1 MADHLKRASWLC
13 EEIEKHNRLYYQE
26 AKPEISDK
34 EYDTLL
40 KELVDLE
47 KTHPE
52 LANANSP
59 TQRVG
64 GAPIDGFVTL
74 KHRLPML
81 SIDNTYSPSE
91 LKEFDKKVC
100 KALGNDK
107 PMYMVELKIDGVA
120 ISLIYE
126 NGILTAGVTRGDG
139 EKGDDVTQN
148 LKTVGGVPLKL
159 NTKNPPPLLEVRG
172 EVYMARANF
181 ARLNEQRVKEGL
193 DKFANPRNS
202 TAGSLK
208 LLDPKLCA
216 ARKLSLFAYAIGAME
231 GIQVKFQTETLKLLH
246 DFGFPVNSNATQLNS
261 IEEVVAHCESWNDK
275 RHDLPYDTDGMVIK
289 VNDLAQREKLGITT
303 KSPRWVVAYKFAA
316 EQALTRLLNIEL
328 QVGRQGTLTPVAHL
342 DPVQLAG
349 TTVARAS
356 LHNDDNLKTKDIRV
370 GDMVVVEKAGEI
382 IPYIVR
388 SEPSLRTG
396 KEKPFVFPKVC
407 PVCGADVVKDA
418 KGAFYRCTGTDCV
431 AQLKR
436 RVRSYAARNAM
447 DIENLGEEIIE
458 QLVDTGLVKTLADIY
473 KLGLNQLANLER
485 MGEQSSRNLLDG
497 IAASKSRGL
506 ARLLTGLG
514 LRHVG
519 ENVADVLARKFIS
532 MKAFAQANEE
542 ELAAIE
548 GIGPE
553 RASSIR
559 SWFSNTTNQELIE
572 SLEKAGIKM
581 DESVSTVTASSAL
594 AGKSIVVTG
603 TLIKYGREE
612 IERRLRDLGAKAI
625 VVTGTLIKYGRE
637 EIERRLRDLGAKAS
651 GSVSKKTDYLLAGDK
666 AGSKLEKARELGVQ
680 IITEEEFEKLAGS

>member
-1 MADHLKRASWLC
+1 MADHVKRASWLC

-34 EYDTLL
+34 EYDKLL

-47 KTHPE
+47 KKHPE
-52 LANANSP
+52 IANANSP

-100 KALGNDK
+100 KGLGKDK
-107 PMYMVELKIDGVA
+107 PSYMVELKIDGVA

-126 NGILTAGVTRGDG
+126 NGILIAGVTRGDG

-159 NTKNPPPLLEVRG
+159 NTKKPPALLEVRG

-231 GIQVKFQTETLKLLH
+231 GIQVKSQTETLKLLH
-246 DFGFPVNSNATQLNS
+246 DFGFPVNSNATQLDS

-553 RASSIR
+553 RAASIR
-559 SWFSNTTNQELIE
+559 GWFANKTNQDLIE

-581 DESVSTVTASSAL
+581 DESVSTVAASSAL

-603 TLIKYGREE
+603 TL
-612 IERRLRDLGAKAI
+612 
-625 VVTGTLIKYGRE
+625 VKYGRE

-651 GSVSKKTDYLLAGDK
+651 GSVSKKTDYLLAGEK
-666 AGSKLEKARELGVQ
+666 AGSKLEKARELGVR

>member
-1 MADHLKRASWLC
+1 MADHVKRASWLC

-34 EYDTLL
+34 EYDKLL

-47 KTHPE
+47 KKHPE

-100 KALGNDK
+100 KALGKEK
-107 PMYMVELKIDGVA
+107 PSYIVELKIDGVA

-159 NTKNPPPLLEVRG
+159 NTKKPPALLEVRG

-202 TAGSLK
+202 AAGSLK

-231 GIQVKFQTETLKLLH
+231 GIQVKSQTETLKLLH
-246 DFGFPVNSNATQLNS
+246 DFGFPVNSNATQLDS

-289 VNDLAQREKLGITT
+289 VNNLAQREKLGITT

-316 EQALTRLLNIEL
+316 EQALTRLLKIEL
-328 QVGRQGTLTPVAHL
+328 QIGRQGTLTPVAHL

-436 RVRSYAARNAM
+436 RVRSYAARSAM
-447 DIENLGEEIIE
+447 DIENLGEEIVE

-514 LRHVG
+514 LKHVG

-532 MKAFAQANEE
+532 MKAFAKATEE

-553 RASSIR
+553 RAASIR
-559 SWFSNTTNQELIE
+559 GWFANKTNQDLIE

-581 DESVSTVTASSAL
+581 DESVSVVAASSAL

-603 TLIKYGREE
+603 TL
-612 IERRLRDLGAKAI
+612 L
-625 VVTGTLIKYGRE
+625 KYGRE

-651 GSVSKKTDYLLAGDK
+651 GSVSKKTDYLLAGEK
-666 AGSKLEKARELGVQ
+666 AGSKLEKARELGVR

>member
-1 MADHLKRASWLC
+1 MADHVKRAAWLC

-34 EYDTLL
+34 EYDKLL

-47 KTHPE
+47 KKYPE

-100 KALGNDK
+100 KGLGNDK
-107 PMYMVELKIDGVA
+107 PTYMVELKIDGVA

-159 NTKNPPPLLEVRG
+159 NTKNPPALLEVRG

-231 GIQVKFQTETLKLLH
+231 GIQVKSQTETLKLLH
-246 DFGFPVNSNATQLNS
+246 DFGFPVNPNATQLDS

-553 RASSIR
+553 RAASIR
-559 SWFSNTTNQELIE
+559 GWFANTTNQELIE

-581 DESVSTVTASSAL
+581 DESVSTVAASSAL

-603 TLIKYGREE
+603 TL
-612 IERRLRDLGAKAI
+612 
-625 VVTGTLIKYGRE
+625 VKYGRE

-666 AGSKLEKARELGVQ
+666 AGSKLEKARELGVR

>member
-1 MADHLKRASWLC
+1 MADHVKRALWLC

-34 EYDTLL
+34 EYDKLL

-47 KTHPE
+47 KKHPE

-100 KALGNDK
+100 KGLGKDK
-107 PMYMVELKIDGVA
+107 PSYMVELKIDGVA

-159 NTKNPPPLLEVRG
+159 NTKKPPALLEVRG

-231 GIQVKFQTETLKLLH
+231 GIQVKSQTETLKLLH
-246 DFGFPVNSNATQLNS
+246 DFGFPVNSNATQLDS

-532 MKAFAQANEE
+532 MKAFSQANEE

-553 RASSIR
+553 RAASIR
-559 SWFSNTTNQELIE
+559 SWFANTTNQELIE

-581 DESVSTVTASSAL
+581 DESVSTVVASSAL

-603 TLIKYGREE
+603 TL
-612 IERRLRDLGAKAI
+612 
-625 VVTGTLIKYGRE
+625 VKYGRE

-651 GSVSKKTDYLLAGDK
+651 GSVSKKTDYLLAGEK
-666 AGSKLEKARELGVQ
+666 AGSKLEKARELGVR

>member
-34 EYDTLL
+34 EYDKLL

-47 KTHPE
+47 KKYPE

-100 KALGNDK
+100 KGLGNDK
-107 PMYMVELKIDGVA
+107 PSYMVELKIDGVA

-159 NTKNPPPLLEVRG
+159 NTKKPPALLEVRG

-231 GIQVKFQTETLKLLH
+231 GIQVKSQTETLKLLH
-246 DFGFPVNSNATQLNS
+246 DFGFPVNPNATQLDS

-316 EQALTRLLNIEL
+316 EQALTRLLKIEL
-328 QVGRQGTLTPVAHL
+328 QIGRQGTLTPVAHL

-388 SEPSLRTG
+388 SEPTLRTG

-436 RVRSYAARNAM
+436 RVRSYAARSAM
-447 DIENLGEEIIE
+447 DIENLGEEIVE

-514 LRHVG
+514 LKHVG

-553 RASSIR
+553 RAASIR
-559 SWFSNTTNQELIE
+559 GWFANKTNQDLIE

-581 DESVSTVTASSAL
+581 DESVSVVAASSAL

-603 TLIKYGREE
+603 TL
-612 IERRLRDLGAKAI
+612 L
-625 VVTGTLIKYGRE
+625 KYGRE

-651 GSVSKKTDYLLAGDK
+651 GSVSKKTDYLLAGEK
-666 AGSKLEKARELGVQ
+666 AGSKLEKARELGVR

>member
-1 MADHLKRASWLC
+1 MADNVKRASWLC

-34 EYDTLL
+34 EYDKLL

-47 KTHPE
+47 KKHPE

-64 GAPIDGFVTL
+64 GSPIDGFVTV

-91 LKEFDKKVC
+91 LKEFDKRVC
-100 KALGNDK
+100 KGLGKEK
-107 PMYMVELKIDGVA
+107 PSYMVELKIDGVA
-120 ISLIYE
+120 ISLVYE
-126 NGILTAGVTRGDG
+126 NGLLTTGVTRGDG

-159 NTKNPPPLLEVRG
+159 NTKKPPALLEVRG
-172 EVYMARANF
+172 EVYMARASF
-181 ARLNEQRVKEGL
+181 ARLNEQRVKDGL
-193 DKFANPRNS
+193 EKFANPRNS

-231 GIQVKFQTETLKLLH
+231 GIEVKSQTETLKLLH
-246 DFGFPVNSNATQLNS
+246 DFGFPVNPHATKFDS
-261 IEEVVAHCESWNDK
+261 IEEVIAYCESWNDK

-316 EQALTRLLNIEL
+316 EQALTRLLNITL

-356 LHNDDNLKTKDIRV
+356 LHNDDYLKTKDIRV

-407 PVCGADVVKDA
+407 PVCGADVVKDT

-436 RVRSYAARNAM
+436 RIRSYAARNAM
-447 DIENLGEEIIE
+447 DIENLGEEIVE
-458 QLVDTGLVKTLADIY
+458 QLVDTGLVKSIPDVY

-519 ENVADVLARKFIS
+519 ENVADVLARKFGS
-532 MKAFAQANEE
+532 MDAFAKATED

-559 SWFSNTTNQELIE
+559 SWFANKINQELIE
-572 SLEKAGIKM
+572 SLKKAGIQM
-581 DESVSTVTASSAL
+581 DESTPTVSPSSAL

-603 TLIKYGREE
+603 TL
-612 IERRLRDLGAKAI
+612 
-625 VVTGTLIKYGRE
+625 VKYGRE

-666 AGSKLEKARELGVQ
+666 AGSKLEKARELGVR

>member
-1 MADHLKRASWLC
+1 MADHVKRAAWLC

-34 EYDTLL
+34 EYDKLL

-47 KTHPE
+47 KKHPE

-100 KALGNDK
+100 KGLGKDK
-107 PMYMVELKIDGVA
+107 PSYMVELKIDGVA

-159 NTKNPPPLLEVRG
+159 NTKKPPALLEVRG

-231 GIQVKFQTETLKLLH
+231 GIQVKSQTETLKLLH
-246 DFGFPVNSNATQLNS
+246 DFGFPVNSNATQLDS

-532 MKAFAQANEE
+532 MKAFSQANEE

-553 RASSIR
+553 RAASIR
-559 SWFSNTTNQELIE
+559 GWFANTTNQELIE

-581 DESVSTVTASSAL
+581 DESVSTVVASSAL

-603 TLIKYGREE
+603 TL
-612 IERRLRDLGAKAI
+612 L
-625 VVTGTLIKYGRE
+625 KYGRE

-651 GSVSKKTDYLLAGDK
+651 GSVSKKTDYLLAGEK
-666 AGSKLEKARELGVQ
+666 AGSKLEKARELGVR

>member
-1 MADHLKRASWLC
+1 MADHVKRASWLC

-34 EYDTLL
+34 EYDKLL

-47 KTHPE
+47 KKHPE
-52 LANANSP
+52 IANANSP

-100 KALGNDK
+100 KGLGKDK
-107 PMYMVELKIDGVA
+107 PSYMVELKIDGVA

-159 NTKNPPPLLEVRG
+159 NTKKPPALLEVRG

-193 DKFANPRNS
+193 DKFANPSNS

-231 GIQVKFQTETLKLLH
+231 GIQVKSQTETLKLLH
-246 DFGFPVNSNATQLNS
+246 DFGFPVNSNATQLDS

-532 MKAFAQANEE
+532 MKAFSQANEE

-553 RASSIR
+553 RAASIR
-559 SWFSNTTNQELIE
+559 GWFANTTNQELIE

-581 DESVSTVTASSAL
+581 DESVSTVVASSAL

-603 TLIKYGREE
+603 TL
-612 IERRLRDLGAKAI
+612 
-625 VVTGTLIKYGRE
+625 VKYGRE

-651 GSVSKKTDYLLAGDK
+651 GSVSKKTDYLLAGEK
-666 AGSKLEKARELGVQ
+666 AGSKLEKARELGVR

>member
-1 MADHLKRASWLC
+1 MADHVKRASWLC

-34 EYDTLL
+34 EYDKLL

-47 KTHPE
+47 KKHPE
-52 LANANSP
+52 IANANSP

-100 KALGNDK
+100 KGLGKDK
-107 PMYMVELKIDGVA
+107 PSYMVELKIDGVA

-159 NTKNPPPLLEVRG
+159 NTKKPPALLEVRG

-231 GIQVKFQTETLKLLH
+231 GIQVKSQTETLKLLH
-246 DFGFPVNSNATQLNS
+246 DFGFPVNSNATQLDS

-553 RASSIR
+553 RAASIR
-559 SWFSNTTNQELIE
+559 GWFANKTNQDLIE

-581 DESVSTVTASSAL
+581 DESVSTVAASSAL

-603 TLIKYGREE
+603 TL
-612 IERRLRDLGAKAI
+612 
-625 VVTGTLIKYGRE
+625 VKYGRE

-651 GSVSKKTDYLLAGDK
+651 GSVSKKTDYLLAGEK
-666 AGSKLEKARELGVQ
+666 AGSKLEKARELGVR

>member
-1 MADHLKRASWLC
+1 MADHVKRASWLC

-34 EYDTLL
+34 EYDKLL

-47 KTHPE
+47 KKHPE

-91 LKEFDKKVC
+91 LREFDKKVC
-100 KALGNDK
+100 KGLGKDK
-107 PMYMVELKIDGVA
+107 PSYMVELKIDGVA

-159 NTKNPPPLLEVRG
+159 NTKKPPALLEVRG

-231 GIQVKFQTETLKLLH
+231 GIQVKSQTETLKLLH
-246 DFGFPVNSNATQLNS
+246 DFGFPVNSNATQLDS

-532 MKAFAQANEE
+532 MKAFSQANEE

-553 RASSIR
+553 RAASIR
-559 SWFSNTTNQELIE
+559 GWFANTTNQELIE

-581 DESVSTVTASSAL
+581 DESVSTVVASSAL

-603 TLIKYGREE
+603 TLVKYGREE
-612 IERRLRDLGAKAI
+612 IERRLRDI
-625 VVTGTLIKYGRE
+625 
-637 EIERRLRDLGAKAS
+637 GAKAS
-651 GSVSKKTDYLLAGDK
+651 GSVSKKTDYLLAGEK
-666 AGSKLEKARELGVQ
+666 AGSKLEKARELGVR
-680 IITEEEFEKLAGS
+680 IINEEEFEKLAGS

>member
-1 MADHLKRASWLC
+1 MADPVKRASWLC
-13 EEIEKHNRLYYQE
+13 EEIEKHNSLYYQE

-34 EYDTLL
+34 EYDKLL

-47 KTHPE
+47 KKHPE
-52 LANANSP
+52 LANPNSP

-100 KALGNDK
+100 KGLGNDK
-107 PMYMVELKIDGVA
+107 PIYMVELKIDGVA

-159 NTKNPPPLLEVRG
+159 NTKNPPALLEVRG

-231 GIQVKFQTETLKLLH
+231 GIQVKSQTETLKLLH
-246 DFGFPVNSNATQLNS
+246 DFGFPVNSNATQLDS

-532 MKAFAQANEE
+532 MKAFSQANEE

-553 RASSIR
+553 RAASIR
-559 SWFSNTTNQELIE
+559 GWFANTTNQELIE

-581 DESVSTVTASSAL
+581 DESVSVVAASSAL

-603 TLIKYGREE
+603 SL
-612 IERRLRDLGAKAI
+612 
-625 VVTGTLIKYGRE
+625 VKYGRE

-651 GSVSKKTDYLLAGDK
+651 GSVSKKTDYLLAGEK
-666 AGSKLEKARELGVQ
+666 AGSKLEKARELGVR

>member
-1 MADHLKRASWLC
+1 MADHVKRASWLC

-34 EYDTLL
+34 EYDKLL

-47 KTHPE
+47 KKHPE
-52 LANANSP
+52 LANANNP

-100 KALGNDK
+100 KGLGNAK
-107 PMYMVELKIDGVA
+107 PSYMVELKIDGVA

-159 NTKNPPPLLEVRG
+159 NTKNPPALLEVRG

-231 GIQVKFQTETLKLLH
+231 GIQVKSQTETLKLLH
-246 DFGFPVNSNATQLNS
+246 DFGFPVNSNATQLDS

-316 EQALTRLLNIEL
+316 EQALTRLLKIEL

-388 SEPSLRTG
+388 SEPTLRTG

-532 MKAFAQANEE
+532 MKAFAQANED

-553 RASSIR
+553 RAASIR
-559 SWFSNTTNQELIE
+559 SWFANTTNLELIE

-581 DESVSTVTASSAL
+581 DESVSTVAASSAL

-603 TLIKYGREE
+603 TL
-612 IERRLRDLGAKAI
+612 L
-625 VVTGTLIKYGRE
+625 KYGRE

-651 GSVSKKTDYLLAGDK
+651 GSVSKKTDFLLAGEK
-666 AGSKLEKARELGVQ
+666 AGSKLEKARELGVR

>member
-1 MADHLKRASWLC
+1 MADHVKRASWLC

-34 EYDTLL
+34 EYDKLL

-47 KTHPE
+47 KKHPE

-100 KALGNDK
+100 KGLGKDK
-107 PMYMVELKIDGVA
+107 PSYMVELKIDGVA

-159 NTKNPPPLLEVRG
+159 NTKKPPALLEVRG

-231 GIQVKFQTETLKLLH
+231 GIQVKSQTETLKLLH
-246 DFGFPVNSNATQLNS
+246 DFGFPVNSNATQLDS

-532 MKAFAQANEE
+532 MKAFSQANEE

-553 RASSIR
+553 RAASIR
-559 SWFSNTTNQELIE
+559 SWFANTTNQELIE

-581 DESVSTVTASSAL
+581 DESVSTVVASSAL

-603 TLIKYGREE
+603 TL
-612 IERRLRDLGAKAI
+612 
-625 VVTGTLIKYGRE
+625 VKYGRE

-651 GSVSKKTDYLLAGDK
+651 GSVSKKTDYLLAGEK
-666 AGSKLEKARELGVQ
+666 AGSKLEKARELGVR
-680 IITEEEFEKLAGS
+680 IINEEEFEKLAGS

>member
-34 EYDTLL
+34 EYDKLL

-47 KTHPE
+47 KKYPE
-52 LANANSP
+52 IANANSP

-91 LKEFDKKVC
+91 LKEFDKKVF
-100 KALGNDK
+100 KGLGNDK
-107 PMYMVELKIDGVA
+107 PTYMVELKIDGVA

-159 NTKNPPPLLEVRG
+159 NTKNPPALLEVRG

-231 GIQVKFQTETLKLLH
+231 GIQVKSQTETLKLLH

-553 RASSIR
+553 RAASIR
-559 SWFSNTTNQELIE
+559 GWFANTTNQELIE

-581 DESVSTVTASSAL
+581 DESVSTVAASSAL

-603 TLIKYGREE
+603 TL
-612 IERRLRDLGAKAI
+612 
-625 VVTGTLIKYGRE
+625 VKYGRE

-651 GSVSKKTDYLLAGDK
+651 GSVSKKTDYLLAGEK
-666 AGSKLEKARELGVQ
+666 AGSKLEKARELGVR

>member
-1 MADHLKRASWLC
+1 MADPVKRASWLC

-34 EYDTLL
+34 EYDKLL

-47 KTHPE
+47 KKHPE

-100 KALGNDK
+100 KGLGKDK
-107 PMYMVELKIDGVA
+107 PCYMVELKIDGVA

-126 NGILTAGVTRGDG
+126 NGILIAGVTRGDG

-148 LKTVGGVPLKL
+148 LKTVGGVPVKL
-159 NTKNPPPLLEVRG
+159 NTKKPPALLEVRG

-231 GIQVKFQTETLKLLH
+231 GIQVKSQTETLKLLH
-246 DFGFPVNSNATQLNS
+246 DFGFPVNSNATQLDS

-532 MKAFAQANEE
+532 MKAFSQANEE

-553 RASSIR
+553 RAASIR
-559 SWFSNTTNQELIE
+559 GWFANTTNQELIE

-581 DESVSTVTASSAL
+581 DESVSTVVASSAL

-603 TLIKYGREE
+603 TL
-612 IERRLRDLGAKAI
+612 
-625 VVTGTLIKYGRE
+625 VKYGRE

-651 GSVSKKTDYLLAGDK
+651 GSVSKKTDYLLAGEK
-666 AGSKLEKARELGVQ
+666 AGSKLEKARELGVR

>member
-1 MADHLKRASWLC
+1 MADHVKRASWLC

-34 EYDTLL
+34 EYDKLL
-40 KELVDLE
+40 KELNDLE
-47 KTHPE
+47 KKHPE

-100 KALGNDK
+100 KALGKEK
-107 PMYMVELKIDGVA
+107 PSYIVELKIDGVA

-159 NTKNPPPLLEVRG
+159 NTKKPPALLEVRG

-181 ARLNEQRVKEGL
+181 ARINEQRVKDGL

-202 TAGSLK
+202 AAGSLK

-231 GIQVKFQTETLKLLH
+231 GIEVQSQSETLKLLH
-246 DFGFPVNSNATQLNS
+246 DFGFPVNPNATKFNS
-261 IEEVVAHCESWNDK
+261 IDDVIAHCDSWNEK

-289 VNDLAQREKLGITT
+289 VNDLSQREKLGMTT

-316 EQALTRLLNIEL
+316 EQALTRLLKIEL
-328 QVGRQGTLTPVAHL
+328 QIGRQGTLTPVAHL
-342 DPVQLAG
+342 EPVHLAG
-349 TTVARAS
+349 STVARAS
-356 LHNDDNLKTKDIRV
+356 LHNDDYLKTKDIRV

-388 SEPSLRTG
+388 SEPTLRTG

-436 RVRSYAARNAM
+436 RVRSYAARSAM
-447 DIENLGEEIIE
+447 DIENLGEEIVE
-458 QLVDTGLVKTLADIY
+458 QLVDTGLVKTLSDIY

-514 LRHVG
+514 LKHVG
-519 ENVADVLARKFIS
+519 ENVADVLARKFLN
-532 MKAFAQANEE
+532 MEAFAQANEE

-553 RASSIR
+553 RAASIR
-559 SWFSNTTNQELIE
+559 GWFANKTNQELIAN
-572 SLEKAGIKM
+572 LQKAGIKM
-581 DESVSTVTASSAL
+581 DESVATVAASSAL

-603 TLIKYGREE
+603 SL
-612 IERRLRDLGAKAI
+612 
-625 VVTGTLIKYGRE
+625 VKYGRE

-651 GSVSKKTDYLLAGDK
+651 GSVSKKTDYLLAGEK
-666 AGSKLEKARELGVQ
+666 AGSKLEKARELGVR

>member
-1 MADHLKRASWLC
+1 MADHVKRASWLC

-34 EYDTLL
+34 EYDKLL

-47 KTHPE
+47 KKHPE

-100 KALGNDK
+100 KGLGKDK
-107 PMYMVELKIDGVA
+107 PSYMVELKIDGVA

-159 NTKNPPPLLEVRG
+159 NTKKPPALLEVRG

-231 GIQVKFQTETLKLLH
+231 GIQVKSQTETLKLLH
-246 DFGFPVNSNATQLNS
+246 DFGFPVNSNATQLDS

-316 EQALTRLLNIEL
+316 EQALTRLLKIEL
-328 QVGRQGTLTPVAHL
+328 QIGRQGTLTPVAHL

-532 MKAFAQANEE
+532 MKAFSQANEE

-553 RASSIR
+553 RAASIR
-559 SWFSNTTNQELIE
+559 SWFANTTNQELIE

-581 DESVSTVTASSAL
+581 DESVSTVVASSAL

-603 TLIKYGREE
+603 TL
-612 IERRLRDLGAKAI
+612 
-625 VVTGTLIKYGRE
+625 VKYGRE

-651 GSVSKKTDYLLAGDK
+651 GSVSKKTDYLLAGEK
-666 AGSKLEKARELGVQ
+666 AGSKLEKARELGVR
-680 IITEEEFEKLAGS
+680 IINEEEFEKLAGS

>member
-1 MADHLKRASWLC
+1 MADHVKRASWLC

-34 EYDTLL
+34 EYDKLL

-47 KTHPE
+47 KKHPE
-52 LANANSP
+52 LARPDSP

-91 LKEFDKKVC
+91 LKEFDKRVC
-100 KALGNDK
+100 KGLGKEK
-107 PMYMVELKIDGVA
+107 PHYMVELKIDGVA

-126 NGILTAGVTRGDG
+126 NGLLTAGITRGDG

-159 NTKNPPPLLEVRG
+159 NTKKPPALLEVRG

-202 TAGSLK
+202 AAGSLK

-231 GIQVKFQTETLKLLH
+231 GIEVKSQTETLKLLH
-246 DFGFPVNSNATQLNS
+246 DFGFPVNPHATKLDS
-261 IEEVVAHCESWNDK
+261 IEEVIAHCESWNEK

-356 LHNDDNLKTKDIRV
+356 LHNDDYLKTKDIRV

-388 SEPSLRTG
+388 SEPTLRKG

-436 RVRSYAARNAM
+436 RVRSYASRNAM

-473 KLGLNQLANLER
+473 KLGLNQLASLER

-519 ENVADVLARKFIS
+519 ENVADVLARKFGS
-532 MKAFAQANEE
+532 MKVFAKATEE

-559 SWFSNTTNQELIE
+559 SWFANKTNQDLIE

-581 DESVSTVTASSAL
+581 DESVSTVALSSAL

-603 TLIKYGREE
+603 TL
-612 IERRLRDLGAKAI
+612 
-625 VVTGTLIKYGRE
+625 VKYGRE

-651 GSVSKKTDYLLAGDK
+651 GSVSKKTDYLLAGEK
-666 AGSKLEKARELGVQ
+666 AGSKLEKARELGVP

>member
-1 MADHLKRASWLC
+1 MADHVKRASWLC

-34 EYDTLL
+34 EYDKLL

-47 KTHPE
+47 KKHPE
-52 LANANSP
+52 IANANSP

-100 KALGNDK
+100 KGLGKNK
-107 PMYMVELKIDGVA
+107 PSYMVELKIDGVA

-159 NTKNPPPLLEVRG
+159 NTKKPPALLEVRG

-231 GIQVKFQTETLKLLH
+231 GIQVKSQTETLKLLH
-246 DFGFPVNSNATQLNS
+246 DFGFPVNSNATQLDS

-532 MKAFAQANEE
+532 MKAFSQANEE

-553 RASSIR
+553 RAASIR
-559 SWFSNTTNQELIE
+559 SWFANTTNQELIE

-581 DESVSTVTASSAL
+581 DESVSTVVASSAL

-603 TLIKYGREE
+603 TL
-612 IERRLRDLGAKAI
+612 
-625 VVTGTLIKYGRE
+625 VKYGRE

-651 GSVSKKTDYLLAGDK
+651 GSVSKKTDYLLAGEK
-666 AGSKLEKARELGVQ
+666 AGSKLEKARELGVR

>member
-1 MADHLKRASWLC
+1 MADHVKRAAWLC

-34 EYDTLL
+34 EFDKLL

-47 KTHPE
+47 KKYPE
-52 LANANSP
+52 IANANSP

-81 SIDNTYSPSE
+81 SIDNTYSSSE

-100 KALGNDK
+100 KGLGNDK
-107 PMYMVELKIDGVA
+107 PTYMVELKIDGVA

-159 NTKNPPPLLEVRG
+159 NTKNPPALLEVRG

-231 GIQVKFQTETLKLLH
+231 GIQVKSQTETLKLLH
-246 DFGFPVNSNATQLNS
+246 DFGFPVNSNATQLDS

-532 MKAFAQANEE
+532 MKAFSQANEE

-553 RASSIR
+553 RAASIR
-559 SWFSNTTNQELIE
+559 SWFANTTNQELIE

-581 DESVSTVTASSAL
+581 DESVSTVVASSAL

-603 TLIKYGREE
+603 TL
-612 IERRLRDLGAKAI
+612 
-625 VVTGTLIKYGRE
+625 VKYGRE

-651 GSVSKKTDYLLAGDK
+651 GSVSKKTDYLLAGEK
-666 AGSKLEKARELGVQ
+666 AGSKLEKARELGVR

>member
-1 MADHLKRASWLC
+1 MADPVKRASWLC

-34 EYDTLL
+34 EYDKLL

-47 KTHPE
+47 KKHPE

-100 KALGNDK
+100 KALGKEK
-107 PMYMVELKIDGVA
+107 PSYIVELKIDGVA

-159 NTKNPPPLLEVRG
+159 NTKKPPALLEVRG

-181 ARLNEQRVKEGL
+181 ARINEQRVKEGL

-202 TAGSLK
+202 AAGSLK

-231 GIQVKFQTETLKLLH
+231 GIEVQSQSETLKLLH
-246 DFGFPVNSNATQLNS
+246 DFGFPVNPNATKFNS
-261 IEEVVAHCESWNDK
+261 IDDVIAHCDSWNEK

-289 VNDLAQREKLGITT
+289 VNDLSQREKLGMTT

-316 EQALTRLLNIEL
+316 EQALTRLLKIEL
-328 QVGRQGTLTPVAHL
+328 QIGRQGTLTPVAHL
-342 DPVQLAG
+342 EPVHLAG
-349 TTVARAS
+349 STVARAS
-356 LHNDDNLKTKDIRV
+356 LHNDDYLKTKDIRV

-388 SEPSLRTG
+388 SEPTLRTG

-436 RVRSYAARNAM
+436 RVRSYAARSAM
-447 DIENLGEEIIE
+447 DIENLGEEIVE

-514 LRHVG
+514 LKHVG

-553 RASSIR
+553 RAASIR
-559 SWFSNTTNQELIE
+559 GWFANTTNQELIE

-581 DESVSTVTASSAL
+581 DESVSTVAASSAL

-603 TLIKYGREE
+603 TL
-612 IERRLRDLGAKAI
+612 
-625 VVTGTLIKYGRE
+625 VKYGRE

-651 GSVSKKTDYLLAGDK
+651 GSVSKKTDYLLAGEK
-666 AGSKLEKARELGVQ
+666 AGSKLEKARELGVR
-680 IITEEEFEKLAGS
+680 IINEEEFEKLAGS

>member
-1 MADHLKRASWLC
+1 MADHVKRASWLC

-34 EYDTLL
+34 EYDKLL

-47 KTHPE
+47 KKHPE

-81 SIDNTYSPSE
+81 SIDNTYSPTE

-100 KALGNDK
+100 KALANDK
-107 PMYMVELKIDGVA
+107 PTYMVELKIDGVA

-159 NTKNPPPLLEVRG
+159 NTKKPPALLEVRG

-231 GIQVKFQTETLKLLH
+231 GIQVKSQTETLKLLH

-436 RVRSYAARNAM
+436 RVRSYAARNSM

-553 RASSIR
+553 RAASIR
-559 SWFSNTTNQELIE
+559 GWFANTTHQELIE

-581 DESVSTVTASSAL
+581 DESVSTVAASSTL

-603 TLIKYGREE
+603 TL
-612 IERRLRDLGAKAI
+612 
-625 VVTGTLIKYGRE
+625 VKYGRE

-651 GSVSKKTDYLLAGDK
+651 GSVSKKTDYLLAGEK
-666 AGSKLEKARELGVQ
+666 AGSKLEKARELGVR

>member
-1 MADHLKRASWLC
+1 MADHVKRAAWLC

-34 EYDTLL
+34 EYDKLL

-47 KTHPE
+47 KKYPE

-100 KALGNDK
+100 KGLGNDK
-107 PMYMVELKIDGVA
+107 PTYMVELKIDGVA

-159 NTKNPPPLLEVRG
+159 NTKNPPALLEVRG

-231 GIQVKFQTETLKLLH
+231 GIGVKSQTETLKLLH
-246 DFGFPVNSNATQLNS
+246 DFGFPVNPHATKFDS
-261 IEEVVAHCESWNDK
+261 IEEVIAYCESWNDK

-356 LHNDDNLKTKDIRV
+356 LHNDDYLKTNDIRV
-370 GDMVVVEKAGEI
+370 GDMVVVE
-382 IPYIVR
+382 
-388 SEPSLRTG
+388 
-396 KEKPFVFPKVC
+396 
-407 PVCGADVVKDA
+407 
-418 KGAFYRCTGTDCV
+418 
-431 AQLKR
+431 
-436 RVRSYAARNAM
+436 
-447 DIENLGEEIIE
+447 
-458 QLVDTGLVKTLADIY
+458 
-473 KLGLNQLANLER
+473 
-485 MGEQSSRNLLDG
+485 
-497 IAASKSRGL
+497 
-506 ARLLTGLG
+506 
-514 LRHVG
+514 
-519 ENVADVLARKFIS
+519 
-532 MKAFAQANEE
+532 
-542 ELAAIE
+542 
-548 GIGPE
+548 
-553 RASSIR
+553 
-559 SWFSNTTNQELIE
+559 
-572 SLEKAGIKM
+572 
-581 DESVSTVTASSAL
+581 
-594 AGKSIVVTG
+594 
-603 TLIKYGREE
+603 
-612 IERRLRDLGAKAI
+612 
-625 VVTGTLIKYGRE
+625 
-637 EIERRLRDLGAKAS
+637 
-651 GSVSKKTDYLLAGDK
+651 
-666 AGSKLEKARELGVQ
+666 
-680 IITEEEFEKLAGS
+680 

>member
-1 MADHLKRASWLC
+1 MADHVKRALWLC

-34 EYDTLL
+34 EYDKLL

-47 KTHPE
+47 KKHPE

-100 KALGNDK
+100 KGLGNDK
-107 PMYMVELKIDGVA
+107 PTYMVELKIDGVA

-159 NTKNPPPLLEVRG
+159 NTKNPPALLEVRG

-231 GIQVKFQTETLKLLH
+231 GIQVKSQTETLKLLH
-246 DFGFPVNSNATQLNS
+246 DFGFPVNSNATKLDS

-559 SWFSNTTNQELIE
+559 GWFANTTNQELIE

-581 DESVSTVTASSAL
+581 DESVSTVAASSAL

-603 TLIKYGREE
+603 TL
-612 IERRLRDLGAKAI
+612 
-625 VVTGTLIKYGRE
+625 VKYGRE

-666 AGSKLEKARELGVQ
+666 AGSKLEKARELGVR

>member
-1 MADHLKRASWLC
+1 MADHVKRASWLC

-34 EYDTLL
+34 EYDKLL

-47 KTHPE
+47 KKHPE

-100 KALGNDK
+100 KGLGKDK
-107 PMYMVELKIDGVA
+107 PSYMVELKIDGVA

-159 NTKNPPPLLEVRG
+159 NTKKPPALLEVRG

-231 GIQVKFQTETLKLLH
+231 GIQVKSQTETLKLLH
-246 DFGFPVNSNATQLNS
+246 DFGFPVNSNATQLDS

-289 VNDLAQREKLGITT
+289 VNDLGQREKLGITT

-532 MKAFAQANEE
+532 MKAFSQANEE

-553 RASSIR
+553 RAASIR
-559 SWFSNTTNQELIE
+559 GWFANTTNQELIE

-581 DESVSTVTASSAL
+581 DESVSTVVASSAL

-603 TLIKYGREE
+603 TL
-612 IERRLRDLGAKAI
+612 
-625 VVTGTLIKYGRE
+625 VKYGRE

-651 GSVSKKTDYLLAGDK
+651 GSVSKKTDYLLAGEK
-666 AGSKLEKARELGVQ
+666 AGSKLEKARELGVR
-680 IITEEEFEKLAGS
+680 IINEEEFEKLAGS

>member
-1 MADHLKRASWLC
+1 MADHVKRALWLC

-34 EYDTLL
+34 EYDKLL

-47 KTHPE
+47 KKHPE

-91 LKEFDKKVC
+91 LREFDKKVC
-100 KALGNDK
+100 KGLGKDK
-107 PMYMVELKIDGVA
+107 PSYMVELKIDGVA

-159 NTKNPPPLLEVRG
+159 NTKKPPALLEVRG

-231 GIQVKFQTETLKLLH
+231 GIQVKSQTETLKLLH
-246 DFGFPVNSNATQLNS
+246 DFGFPVNSNATQLDS

-532 MKAFAQANEE
+532 MKAFSQANEE

-553 RASSIR
+553 RAASIR
-559 SWFSNTTNQELIE
+559 GWFANTTNQELIE

-581 DESVSTVTASSAL
+581 DESVSTVVASSAL

-603 TLIKYGREE
+603 TL
-612 IERRLRDLGAKAI
+612 
-625 VVTGTLIKYGRE
+625 VKYGRE

-651 GSVSKKTDYLLAGDK
+651 GSVSKKTDYLLAGEK
-666 AGSKLEKARELGVQ
+666 AGSKLEKARELGVR